1 MSLPSPL
8 LLLFLAVS
16 CAFSQELTFLRL
28 PYVSLSS
35 SSSSLP
41 INQLD
46 SLIANVLG
54 VPSSLSWPGLTSS
67 SGLQRAK
74 ANLLFV
80 VDGLSTPAALHFPR
94 GIPVDGDSNNNDD
107 GVSVE
112 ARFRALTQRLQSAF
126 QDSPSPLVLTNDAAP
141 ASNAGVADV
150 NGALAQSQNVINRI
164 AGAMKMSAT
173 LQPRHLNVTAAPDAA
188 FFAELHDIQFLV
200 DTLSS
205 TAALQAMIHDA
216 TPDAFLFRFRTLPG
230 LISAYGPDAPQTT
243 EAKEI
248 VKKIIDAWRQ
258 KVEQV

>member
-141 ASNAGVADV
+141 HYETEPGHFETSIIHFPMSEGVSEVSGASERVSAAE
-150 NGALAQSQNVINRI
+150 GASEA
-164 AGAMKMSAT
+164 
-173 LQPRHLNVTAAPDAA
+173 
-188 FFAELHDIQFLV
+188 
-200 DTLSS
+200 SS
-205 TAALQAMIHDA
+205 L
-216 TPDAFLFRFRTLPG
+216 
-230 LISAYGPDAPQTT
+230 
-243 EAKEI
+243 
-248 VKKIIDAWRQ
+248 
-258 KVEQV
+258 EQVYE